1 MTSKTILRSFLKA
14 IALLSALILLSM
26 ASYGYFLYSEI
37 VQKEPVLSK
46 VETLRSQK
54 DYVLYKDISPDFLN
68 AIYSIEDRRFYKHG
82 AVDYLALMR
91 AVTRNVRRGRLSEGG
106 STITQ
111 QLAKNMYFNHKRSLS
126 RKLAE
131 FYLAHE
137 LENLLSKEEILELY
151 VNIIYYGDGYYGISQ
166 ASHGYFHKT
175 PKELTLNE
183 ASLLAGL
190 PNAPSL
196 LSLSKNY
203 TGAQRRQQEV
213 LEAML
218 DTRTISKEDFEGF
231 RK

>member
-1 MTSKTILRSFLKA
+1 MAKTLRSFLKA
-14 IALLSALILLSM
+14 IAILSSLTLLCM

-37 VQKEPVLSK
+37 VRKEPVLSK
-46 VETLRSQK
+46 VETFRSQK
-54 DYVLYKDISPDFLN
+54 DYVLHKDISPDFFN
-68 AIYSIEDRRFYKHG
+68 AVYSIEDRRFYKHG
-82 AVDYLALMR
+82 AVDYLALIR
-91 AVTRNVRRGRLSEGG
+91 AMTRNIRYASLREGG

-111 QLAKNMYFNHKRSLS
+111 QLAKNMYFSHKRSFS

-131 FYLAHE
+131 FYIAHE
-137 LENLLSKEEILELY
+137 LERILSKEEILELY
-151 VNIIYYGDGYYGISQ
+151 VNIIYYGDNHYGIFQ
-166 ASHGYFHKT
+166 ASYGYFHKS

-203 TGAQRRQQEV
+203 KGAQKRQQEV

-218 DTRTISKEDFEGF
+218 DTQTISKEDFE
-231 RK
+231 KLKK

>member
-1 MTSKTILRSFLKA
+1 MTSKILRFFLKT
-14 IALLSALILLSM
+14 IALLFAVIFLSI
-26 ASYGYFLYSEI
+26 ASYGYFLYTDIIE
-37 VQKEPVLSK
+37 KEPVLSK
-46 VETLRSQK
+46 VEFLRSKK
-54 DYVLYKDISPDFLN
+54 DYVRYEDISSDFLN
-68 AIYSIEDRRFYKHG
+68 AIYSIEDRRFYTHG
-82 AVDYLALMR
+82 AVDYLALIR
-91 AVTRNVRRGRLSEGG
+91 AVIRNIERGELTEGG

-111 QLAKNMYFNHKRSLS
+111 QLAKNMYFSHKRSFS

-131 FYLAHE
+131 FYIAHE
-137 LENLLSKEEILELY
+137 LEKVLSKKEILELY
-151 VNIIYYGDGYYGISQ
+151 VNIIYYGDGHYGISQ
-166 ASHGYFHKT
+166 ASHGYFHKM

-203 TGAQRRQQEV
+203 AGAQRRQQEV

-218 DTRTISKEDFEGF
+218 DTRTISQEDFESF